1 MAFPNDAGDFNQL
14 LSTTLYNYRDQLVDN
29 IFKAHVLLDHLNTK
43 GRVLVEEG
51 GVSIVEPVLYEENST
66 AEMYAGY
73 DVINLTPQEGISA
86 ANYEWKQIAASV
98 AISGIEE
105 AKNRGKEQV
114 IKLLN
119 AKITQAEQSIQQ
131 LMNTQL
137 FAGTGSGE
145 NMFGIDVIAATQ
157 NNVVGNID
165 STTETWWDPSVTNV
179 GGVLDLV
186 DMGTL
191 YNNVSKGNDVPDII
205 VTTQTQYEAYENLLT
220 PLVRYQDVAKANAGF
235 QNLMFKQTPVVFD
248 KQADISTPGTMFFL
262 NSKYLKLTGM
272 AGNWFNTTPFQNGV
286 VNGVDARY
294 ALILAYG
301 ALTCSAR
308 LRQGA
313 LTGLT

>member
-1 MAFPNDAGDFNQL
+1 MAFPNDTGDFNQL

-51 GVSIVEPVLYEENST
+51 GVSIVEPVLYEANST

-73 DVINLTPQEGISA
+73 DVISLTPQEGISA
-86 ANYEWKQIAASV
+86 ANYEWKQVAASI

-119 AKITQAEQSIQQ
+119 AKITQAEQSIQE
-131 LMNTQL
+131 LMNGQL
-137 FAGTGSGE
+137 FTGTGSGE
-145 NMFGIDVIAATQ
+145 NMFGISKIAGTV

-165 STTETWWDPSVTNV
+165 GATETWWNPTVTNI
-179 GGVLDLV
+179 GGALDLV

-248 KQADISTPGTMFFL
+248 KVCTSGNMYFL

-272 AGNWFNTTPFQNGV
+272 SGNWFNTTPFQNGV

>member
-51 GVSIVEPVLYEENST
+51 GVSIVEPVLYEANST

-73 DVINLTPQEGISA
+73 DVISLTPQEGISA
-86 ANYEWKQIAASV
+86 ANYEWKQVAASI

-119 AKITQAEQSIQQ
+119 AKITQAEQSIQE
-131 LMNTQL
+131 LMNGQL
-137 FAGTGSGE
+137 FSGTGSGE
-145 NMFGIDVIAATQ
+145 NMFGISKIAGTV

-165 STTETWWDPSVTNV
+165 GATETWWNPTVTNI
-179 GGVLDLV
+179 GGALDLV

-191 YNNVSKGNDVPDII
+191 YNDVSKGNDVPDII

-248 KQADISTPGTMFFL
+248 KVCTAGNMYFL

-272 AGNWFNTTPFQNGV
+272 SGNWFNTTPFQNGV

>member
-51 GVSIVEPVLYEENST
+51 GVSIVEPVLYEANST

-73 DVINLTPQEGISA
+73 DVISLTPQEGISA
-86 ANYEWKQIAASV
+86 ANYEWKQVAASI

-119 AKITQAEQSIQQ
+119 AKITQAEQSIQE
-131 LMNTQL
+131 LMNGQL
-137 FAGTGSGE
+137 FSGTGSGE
-145 NMFGIDVIAATQ
+145 NMFGISKIAGTL

-165 STTETWWDPSVTNV
+165 AATETWWNPQVTNV
-179 GGVLDLV
+179 GGALDLV

-191 YNNVSKGNDVPDII
+191 YNDASKGNDVPDII

-248 KQADISTPGTMFFL
+248 KVCTAGNMYFL

-272 AGNWFNTTPFQNGV
+272 SGNWFNTTPFQNGV

>member
-1 MAFPNDAGDFNQL
+1 MAFPNDTGDFNQL

-51 GVSIVEPVLYEENST
+51 GVSIVEPVLYEANST

-73 DVINLTPQEGISA
+73 DVISLTPQEGISA
-86 ANYEWKQIAASV
+86 ANYEWKQVAASI

-119 AKITQAEQSIQQ
+119 AKITQAEQSIQE
-131 LMNTQL
+131 LMNGQL
-137 FAGTGSGE
+137 FSGTGSGE
-145 NMFGIDVIAATQ
+145 NMFGISKIAGTV

-165 STTETWWDPSVTNV
+165 GATETWWNPTVTNI
-179 GGVLDLV
+179 GGALDLV

-191 YNNVSKGNDVPDII
+191 YNDVSKGNDVPDII

-248 KQADISTPGTMFFL
+248 KVCTAGNMYFL

-272 AGNWFNTTPFQNGV
+272 SGNWFNTTPFQNGV

>member
-1 MAFPNDAGDFNQL
+1 MAFPNDTGDFNQL

-51 GVSIVEPVLYEENST
+51 GVSIVEPVLYEANTT

-73 DVINLTPQEGISA
+73 DVIALTPQEGISA
-86 ANYEWKQIAASV
+86 ANYEWKQIAASI

-119 AKITQAEQSIQQ
+119 AKITQAEQSIQE
-131 LMNTQL
+131 LMNGQL
-137 FAGTGSGE
+137 FSGTGAGE
-145 NMFGIDVIAATQ
+145 NMFGINKIAATQ
-157 NNVVGNID
+157 NNVVGGID
-165 STTETWWDPSVTNV
+165 SATETWWDPTVTNI
-179 GGVLDLV
+179 GGALDLV

-191 YNNVSKGNDVPDII
+191 YNDVSKGNDVPDII

-248 KQADISTPGTMFFL
+248 KVCTSGHMYFL

-272 AGNWFNTTPFQNGV
+272 SGNWFNTTPFQNGV

>member
-51 GVSIVEPVLYEENST
+51 GVSIVEPVLYEANST

-73 DVINLTPQEGISA
+73 DVISLTPQEGISA
-86 ANYEWKQIAASV
+86 ANYEWKQVAASI

-119 AKITQAEQSIQQ
+119 AKITQAEQSIQE
-131 LMNTQL
+131 LMNGQL
-137 FAGTGSGE
+137 FSGTGSGE
-145 NMFGIDVIAATQ
+145 NMFGISKIAGTV

-165 STTETWWDPSVTNV
+165 AATETWWNPQVTNV
-179 GGVLDLV
+179 GGALDLV

-191 YNNVSKGNDVPDII
+191 YNDASKGNDVPDII

-248 KQADISTPGTMFFL
+248 KVCTAGNMYFL

-272 AGNWFNTTPFQNGV
+272 SGNWFNTTPFQNGV

>member
-1 MAFPNDAGDFNQL
+1 MAFPNDTGDFNQL

-51 GVSIVEPVLYEENST
+51 GVSIVEPVLYEANST

-73 DVINLTPQEGISA
+73 DVISLTPQEGISA
-86 ANYEWKQIAASV
+86 ANYEWKQVAASI

-119 AKITQAEQSIQQ
+119 AKITQAEQSIQE
-131 LMNTQL
+131 LMNGQL
-137 FAGTGSGE
+137 FSGTGSGE
-145 NMFGIDVIAATQ
+145 NMFGISKIAGTL

-165 STTETWWDPSVTNV
+165 GATETWWNPTVTNI
-179 GGVLDLV
+179 GGALDLV

-191 YNNVSKGNDVPDII
+191 YNDVSKGNDVPDII

-248 KQADISTPGTMFFL
+248 KVCTAGNMYFL

-272 AGNWFNTTPFQNGV
+272 SGNWFNTTPFQNGV

>member
-51 GVSIVEPVLYEENST
+51 GVSIVEPVLYEANST

-73 DVINLTPQEGISA
+73 DVISLTPQEGISA
-86 ANYEWKQIAASV
+86 ANYEWKQVAASI

-119 AKITQAEQSIQQ
+119 AKITQAEQSIQE
-131 LMNTQL
+131 LMNGQL
-137 FAGTGSGE
+137 FSGTGSGE
-145 NMFGIDVIAATQ
+145 NMFGISKIAGTV

-165 STTETWWDPSVTNV
+165 GATETWWNPTVTNI
-179 GGVLDLV
+179 GGALDLV

-191 YNNVSKGNDVPDII
+191 YNDASKGNDVPDII

-248 KQADISTPGTMFFL
+248 KVCTAGNMYFL

-272 AGNWFNTTPFQNGV
+272 SGNWFNTTPFQNGV

>member
-1 MAFPNDAGDFNQL
+1 MAFPNDTGDFNQL

-51 GVSIVEPVLYEENST
+51 GVSIVEPVLYEANST

-73 DVINLTPQEGISA
+73 DVISLTPQEGISA
-86 ANYEWKQIAASV
+86 ANYEWKQVAASI

-119 AKITQAEQSIQQ
+119 AKITQAEQSIQE
-131 LMNTQL
+131 LMNGQL
-137 FAGTGSGE
+137 FSGTGSGE
-145 NMFGIDVIAATQ
+145 NMFGISKIAGTL

-165 STTETWWDPSVTNV
+165 AATETWWNPQVTNV
-179 GGVLDLV
+179 GGALDLV

-191 YNNVSKGNDVPDII
+191 YNDASKGNDVPDII

-248 KQADISTPGTMFFL
+248 KVCTAGNMYFL

-272 AGNWFNTTPFQNGV
+272 SGNWFNTTPFQNGG
-286 VNGVDARY
+286 VNGVDARD

>member
-1 MAFPNDAGDFNQL
+1 MAFPNDTGDFNQL

-51 GVSIVEPVLYEENST
+51 GVSIVEPVLYEANST

-73 DVINLTPQEGISA
+73 DVISLTPQEGISA
-86 ANYEWKQIAASV
+86 ANYEWKQVAASI

-119 AKITQAEQSIQQ
+119 AKITQAEQSIQE
-131 LMNTQL
+131 LLNGQL
-137 FAGTGSGE
+137 FTGNGTGE
-145 NMFGIDVIAATQ
+145 NMFGIAAIAATQ
-157 NNVVGNID
+157 NNVVGGID
-165 STTETWWDPSVTNV
+165 STTETWWDPTVTNI
-179 GGVLDLV
+179 GGALDLV

-191 YNNVSKGNDVPDII
+191 YNDVSKGNDVPDII

-248 KQADISTPGTMFFL
+248 KVCTSGNMYFL

-272 AGNWFNTTPFQNGV
+272 SGNWFNTTPFQNGV

>member
-51 GVSIVEPVLYEENST
+51 GVSIVEPVLYEANST

-73 DVINLTPQEGISA
+73 DVIALTPQEGISA
-86 ANYEWKQIAASV
+86 ANYEWKQIAASI

-119 AKITQAEQSIQQ
+119 AKITQAEQSIQE
-131 LMNTQL
+131 LMNGQL
-137 FAGTGSGE
+137 FSGTGAGE
-145 NMFGIDVIAATQ
+145 NMFGINKIAATQ
-157 NNVVGNID
+157 NNVVGGID
-165 STTETWWDPSVTNV
+165 SATETWWDPTVTNI
-179 GGVLDLV
+179 GGALDLV

-191 YNNVSKGNDVPDII
+191 YNDVSKGNDVPDII

-248 KQADISTPGTMFFL
+248 KVCTSGHMYFL

-272 AGNWFNTTPFQNGV
+272 SGNWFNTTPFQNGV

>member
-1 MAFPNDAGDFNQL
+1 MAFPNDTGDFNQL

-51 GVSIVEPVLYEENST
+51 GVSIVEPVLYEANST

-73 DVINLTPQEGISA
+73 DVISLTPQEGISA
-86 ANYEWKQIAASV
+86 ANYEWKQVAASI

-119 AKITQAEQSIQQ
+119 AKITQAEQSIQE
-131 LMNTQL
+131 LMNGQL
-137 FAGTGSGE
+137 FSGTGSGE
-145 NMFGIDVIAATQ
+145 NMFGISKIAGTV

-165 STTETWWDPSVTNV
+165 AATETWWNPQVTNV
-179 GGVLDLV
+179 GGALDLV

-191 YNNVSKGNDVPDII
+191 YNDASKGNDVPDII

-248 KQADISTPGTMFFL
+248 KVCTAGNMYFL

-272 AGNWFNTTPFQNGV
+272 SGNWFNTTPFQNGV

>member
-51 GVSIVEPVLYEENST
+51 GVSIVEPVLYEANST

-86 ANYEWKQIAASV
+86 ANYEWKQVAASI

-119 AKITQAEQSIQQ
+119 AKITQAESSIQQ
-131 LMNTQL
+131 LMNGQL
-137 FAGTGSGE
+137 FTGTGAGE
-145 NMFGIDVIAATQ
+145 NMFGINKIAATTA
-157 NNVVGNID
+157 NVVGNID
-165 STTETWWDPSVTNV
+165 GATETWWNPTVTNI

-191 YNNVSKGNDVPDII
+191 YNDVSKGNDVPDII

-248 KQADISTPGTMFFL
+248 KVCTSGHMYFL

-272 AGNWFNTTPFQNGV
+272 SGNWFNTTPFQNGV